1 MAFVNALRPLRLFL
15 GELCGQKLL
24 FVRDENQKTLIAKL
38 AKERPQRTQRNSTQ
52 AQLRDSRPETMKA
65 IRVQHTGG
73 PEVMELAEVPVP
85 QAKPTEAVV
94 KVAVAGV
101 NSIDGYFRDGKFRT
115 PLPFIPGQEGVGV
128 VTAVGANTKTVK
140 VGDRVAWS
148 GTLGSYAEFVAAE
161 EEHLV
166 PVPAAIT
173 DERAAA
179 SMMQGLTAHYLVNDA
194 HKLKAGETALV
205 HAAAG
210 GVGLLL
216 VQLAHAIG
224 ARVIGTASSEEKA
237 QLAREAGADEVVVFT
252 QQDFESEVKRLTG
265 GKGVE
270 VVYDGV
276 GKATFEKNL
285 NVMRLRGM
293 LVLYGMSSGPVP
305 PVDPAKLSEK
315 GSLYMARTTL
325 AHFTATREE
334 LLARTSDLFRM
345 IADGK
350 LKVKIAKTYPLAEA
364 AQAHRDMES
373 RKIAGKL
380 LLVL

>member
-1 MAFVNALRPLRLFL
+1 
-15 GELCGQKLL
+15 
-24 FVRDENQKTLIAKL
+24 
-38 AKERPQRTQRNSTQ
+38 
-52 AQLRDSRPETMKA
+52 MKA
-65 IRVQHTGG
+65 IRVQQTGG
-73 PEVMELAEVPVP
+73 PEVMELVHVAVPTP
-85 QAKPTEAVV
+85 KPNEALV
-94 KVAVAGV
+94 KVSVAGV
-101 NSIDGYFRDGKFRT
+101 NSIDGYFRDGRLRT
-115 PLPFIPGQEGVGV
+115 PLPFTPGQEGAGT
-128 VTAVGANTKTVK
+128 VTAVGAQTKTVK

-148 GTLGSYAEFVAAE
+148 GVLGSYAEYVVAD
-161 EEHLV
+161 EEHFV
-166 PVPAAIT
+166 PLPEGLT
-173 DERAAA
+173 DKQAAA
-179 SMMQGLTAHYLVNDA
+179 AMMQGLTAHYLVNDA

-216 VQLAHAIG
+216 VQMAKAIG

-237 QLAREAGADEVVVFT
+237 QLAREAGADEVIVFT

-293 LVLYGMSSGPVP
+293 LVIYGMSSGPVP
-305 PVDPAKLSEK
+305 PVDPAKLSDK

-334 LLARTSDLFRM
+334 LLARTSALFGM
-345 IADGK
+345 IAEGK
-350 LKVKIAKTYPLAEA
+350 LKLLIAKTYPLAEA
-364 AQAHRDMES
+364 AAAHRETEA
-373 RKIAGKL
+373 RKVAGKL
-380 LLVL
+380 LLLPWEADFIRASTPA

>member
-1 MAFVNALRPLRLFL
+1 
-15 GELCGQKLL
+15 
-24 FVRDENQKTLIAKL
+24 
-38 AKERPQRTQRNSTQ
+38 
-52 AQLRDSRPETMKA
+52 MKA

-73 PEVMELAEVPVP
+73 PEVMEVADVPAP
-85 QAKPTEAVV
+85 QPKSGEAVV
-94 KVAVAGV
+94 KLSLAGV
-101 NSIDGYFRDGKFRT
+101 NAIDGHFRDGSLRT
-115 PLPFIPGQEGVGV
+115 PLPFIPGQEGAGV
-128 VTAVGANTKTVK
+128 VTAVGAQAKAVK

-148 GTLGSYAEFVAAE
+148 GALGSYAEFVAVSADS
-161 EEHLV
+161 LV
-166 PVPAAIT
+166 PVPEAVT
-173 DERAAA
+173 DEQAAA
-179 SMMQGLTAHYLVNDA
+179 VMMHGLTAHYLVNDA
-194 HKLKAGETALV
+194 HKLKSGETALV

-216 VQLAHAIG
+216 VQMARMIG

-237 QLAREAGADEVVVFT
+237 KVAREAGADEVIIFT
-252 QQDFESEVKRLTG
+252 RQDFEEEVKRLTG
-265 GKGVE
+265 GKGVD

-334 LLARTSDLFRM
+334 LLARTRDLFGM

-350 LKVKIAKTYPLAEA
+350 LKLRIAKKYPLADA
-364 AQAHRDMES
+364 AQAHRDMEA

-380 LLVL
+380 LLIP

>member
-1 MAFVNALRPLRLFL
+1 
-15 GELCGQKLL
+15 
-24 FVRDENQKTLIAKL
+24 
-38 AKERPQRTQRNSTQ
+38 
-52 AQLRDSRPETMKA
+52 MKA
-65 IRVQHTGG
+65 IRVQHIGR
-73 PEVMELAEVPVP
+73 PEVMELIDVPTPQPKAAE
-85 QAKPTEAVV
+85 ALV
-94 KVAVAGV
+94 KVSVAGV
-101 NSIDGYFRDGKFRT
+101 NSIDVQFRDGRLRT
-115 PLPFIPGQEGVGV
+115 PMPFIPGQEGAGV
-128 VTAVGANTKTVK
+128 VTVVGPQAKVVK

-148 GTLGSYAEFVAAE
+148 GTLGSYADYVAAP

-166 PVPAAIT
+166 PVPSSISDEQATAA
-173 DERAAA
+173 
-179 SMMQGLTAHYLVNDA
+179 MMHGLTAHYLVNDA

-210 GVGLLL
+210 GVGLLV
-216 VQLAHAIG
+216 VQMARAIG

-237 QLAREAGADEVVVFT
+237 QMAREAGADEVIVFT
-252 QQDFESEVKRLTG
+252 KHDFEPEVKRLTN
-265 GKGVE
+265 GKGVD

-293 LVLYGMSSGPVP
+293 LVLYGMSSGAVP

-334 LLARTSDLFRM
+334 LLARTSALFSM

-350 LKVKIAKTYPLAEA
+350 LTMLIAKKYPLSDA
-364 AQAHRDMES
+364 AQAHRDLES
-373 RKIAGKL
+373 RALAGKL
-380 LLVL
+380 LLVP

>member
-1 MAFVNALRPLRLFL
+1 
-15 GELCGQKLL
+15 
-24 FVRDENQKTLIAKL
+24 
-38 AKERPQRTQRNSTQ
+38 
-52 AQLRDSRPETMKA
+52 MKA

-73 PEVMELAEVPVP
+73 PEVMEIAEVPVP
-85 QAKPTEAVV
+85 QPKLGEAVV
-94 KVAVAGV
+94 KVSVAGV
-101 NSIDGYFRDGKFRT
+101 NSIDGHFRDGSLRT
-115 PLPFIPGQEGVGV
+115 PLPFIPGQEGAGV
-128 VTAVGANTKTVK
+128 VSALGAQTKTVK

-148 GTLGSYAEFVAAE
+148 GVLGSYAEYVVSP

-173 DERAAA
+173 DEQAAA
-179 SMMQGLTAHYLVNDA
+179 AMMHGLTAHYLVNDA
-194 HKLKAGETALV
+194 HKLKSGETALV

-216 VQLAHAIG
+216 VQMARAVG
-224 ARVIGTASSEEKA
+224 ARVIGTASSAEKA
-237 QLAREAGADEVVVFT
+237 QLAREAGADDVIIFT
-252 QQDFESEVKRLTG
+252 RQDFETEVKRLTG
-265 GKGVE
+265 GKGVD

-334 LLARTSDLFRM
+334 LLARTGALFAM
-345 IADGK
+345 IAEGK
-350 LKVKIAKTYPLAEA
+350 LKVRIARTYPLAEA
-364 AQAHRDMES
+364 PQAHRDMEA
-373 RKIAGKL
+373 RKVAGKL
-380 LLVL
+380 LLVV

>member
-1 MAFVNALRPLRLFL
+1 
-15 GELCGQKLL
+15 
-24 FVRDENQKTLIAKL
+24 
-38 AKERPQRTQRNSTQ
+38 
-52 AQLRDSRPETMKA
+52 
-65 IRVQHTGG
+65 
-73 PEVMELAEVPVP
+73 MELVEVPVP
-85 QAKPTEAVV
+85 QAKFGEAVV
-94 KVAVAGV
+94 KVSVAGL
-101 NSIDGYFRDGKFRT
+101 NSIDGHFRDGSLHT
-115 PLPFIPGQEGVGV
+115 PLPFIPGQEGSGV
-128 VTAVGANTKTVK
+128 VSSAGSNVQTVK

-148 GTLGSYAEFVAAE
+148 GALGSYAEYVAASADS
-161 EEHLV
+161 LV
-166 PVPAAIT
+166 PVPATVT
-173 DERAAA
+173 DQQAAA
-179 SMMQGLTAHYLVNDA
+179 AMMHGLTAHYLVNDA

-216 VQLAHAIG
+216 VQMARMIG
-224 ARVIGTASSEEKA
+224 ARVIGTASSQEKA
-237 QLAREAGADEVVVFT
+237 DLARSAGADEVIVFT
-252 QQDFESEVKRLTG
+252 QQDFDPEVKRLTG
-265 GKGVE
+265 GKGVD

-334 LLARTSDLFRM
+334 LLARSGALFEM
-345 IADGK
+345 IANGK
-350 LKVKIAKTYPLAEA
+350 LKLLIAKTYSLAEA
-364 AQAHRDMES
+364 AQAHRDMEA

-380 LLVL
+380 LLIP

>member
-1 MAFVNALRPLRLFL
+1 
-15 GELCGQKLL
+15 
-24 FVRDENQKTLIAKL
+24 
-38 AKERPQRTQRNSTQ
+38 
-52 AQLRDSRPETMKA
+52 MKA

-73 PEVMELAEVPVP
+73 PEVMELVEVPVP
-85 QAKPTEAVV
+85 QAKFGEAVV
-94 KVAVAGV
+94 KVSVAGL
-101 NSIDGYFRDGKFRT
+101 NSIDGHFRDGSLRT
-115 PLPFIPGQEGVGV
+115 PLPFIPGQEGSGV
-128 VTAVGANTKTVK
+128 VSSAGSNVQTVK

-148 GTLGSYAEFVAAE
+148 GALGSYAEYVAASADS
-161 EEHLV
+161 LV
-166 PVPAAIT
+166 PVPATVT
-173 DERAAA
+173 DQQAAA
-179 SMMQGLTAHYLVNDA
+179 AMMHGLTAHYLVNDA

-216 VQLAHAIG
+216 VQMARMVG
-224 ARVIGTASSEEKA
+224 ARVIGTASSQEKA
-237 QLAREAGADEVVVFT
+237 DLARSAGADEVIVFT
-252 QQDFESEVKRLTG
+252 QQDFDPEVKRLTG
-265 GKGVE
+265 GKGVD

-334 LLARTSDLFRM
+334 LLARSGALFEM
-345 IADGK
+345 IANGK
-350 LKVKIAKTYPLAEA
+350 LKLRIAKTYSLAEA
-364 AQAHRDMES
+364 AQAHRDMEA

-380 LLVL
+380 LLIP

>member
-1 MAFVNALRPLRLFL
+1 
-15 GELCGQKLL
+15 
-24 FVRDENQKTLIAKL
+24 
-38 AKERPQRTQRNSTQ
+38 
-52 AQLRDSRPETMKA
+52 MKA
-65 IRVQHTGG
+65 IRVSRTGG
-73 PEVMELAEVPVP
+73 PEVLEVAEIAVP
-85 QAKPTEAVV
+85 QPKTAEAVV
-94 KVAVAGV
+94 KVHFAGV
-101 NSIDGYFRDGKFRT
+101 NAIDGQFRDGSLRT
-115 PLPFIPGQEGVGV
+115 PLPFVPGQEGAGT
-128 VTAVGANTKTVK
+128 VTAIGSQARSLKI
-140 VGDRVAWS
+140 GDRVAWS
-148 GTLGSYAEFVAAE
+148 GTLGSYAEYVAAP

-166 PVPAAIT
+166 PVPSAIS
-173 DERAAA
+173 DEQAAA
-179 SMMQGLTAHYLVNDA
+179 AMMQGLTAHYLVNDA

-216 VQLAHAIG
+216 VQMARAAG
-224 ARVIGTASSEEKA
+224 ARVIGTVSSEEKGA
-237 QLAREAGADEVVVFT
+237 LAREAGADEVIVFT
-252 QQDFESEVKRLTG
+252 KQDFEAEVKRLTS
-265 GKGVE
+265 GKGVD

-334 LLARTSDLFRM
+334 LLARTSAVFGM
-345 IADGK
+345 IAEGK
-350 LKVKIAKTYPLAEA
+350 LKVRIAKKYPLSEA
-364 AQAHRDMES
+364 AQAHRDMEA
-373 RKIAGKL
+373 RKVAGKL

>member
-1 MAFVNALRPLRLFL
+1 
-15 GELCGQKLL
+15 
-24 FVRDENQKTLIAKL
+24 
-38 AKERPQRTQRNSTQ
+38 
-52 AQLRDSRPETMKA
+52 MKA
-65 IRVQHTGG
+65 IRVQRTGA

-85 QAKPTEAVV
+85 QAKPGEAVV
-94 KVAVAGV
+94 KVSAAGV
-101 NSIDGYFRDGKFRT
+101 NSIDGQFRDGRLRT
-115 PLPFIPGQEGVGV
+115 LLPFIPGQEGSGTVI
-128 VTAVGANTKTVK
+128 AVGPHARAVR

-148 GTLGSYAEFVAAE
+148 GTLGSYAEYVAATADS
-161 EEHLV
+161 LV
-166 PVPAAIT
+166 PVPQAIT
-173 DERAAA
+173 DQQAAA
-179 SMMQGLTAHYLVNDA
+179 AMMQGLTAHYLVNDA
-194 HKLKAGETALV
+194 HRLKAQETALV

-216 VQLAHAIG
+216 VQMARAIG

-237 QLAREAGADEVVVFT
+237 ARAREAGADEVIVFT
-252 QQDFESEVKRLTG
+252 RQDFESEVQRLTG
-265 GKGVE
+265 GKGVD

-334 LLARTSDLFRM
+334 LLARTSALFEM
-345 IADGK
+345 ITAGK
-350 LKVKIAKTYPLAEA
+350 LKLLIAKTYPLAEA
-364 AQAHRDMES
+364 VQAHHDMEARS
-373 RKIAGKL
+373 MAGKL
-380 LLVL
+380 LLIP

>member
-1 MAFVNALRPLRLFL
+1 
-15 GELCGQKLL
+15 
-24 FVRDENQKTLIAKL
+24 
-38 AKERPQRTQRNSTQ
+38 
-52 AQLRDSRPETMKA
+52 MKA

-73 PEVMELAEVPVP
+73 PEVMELVEVPVP
-85 QAKPTEAVV
+85 QAKFGEAVV
-94 KVAVAGV
+94 KVSVAGL
-101 NSIDGYFRDGKFRT
+101 NSIDGHFRDGSLRT
-115 PLPFIPGQEGVGV
+115 PLPFIPGQEGSGV
-128 VTAVGANTKTVK
+128 VSSAGSNVQTVK

-148 GTLGSYAEFVAAE
+148 GALGSYAEYVAASADS
-161 EEHLV
+161 LV
-166 PVPAAIT
+166 PVPATVT
-173 DERAAA
+173 DQQAAA
-179 SMMQGLTAHYLVNDA
+179 AMMHGLTAHYLVNDA

-216 VQLAHAIG
+216 VQMARMIG
-224 ARVIGTASSEEKA
+224 ARVIGTASSQEKA
-237 QLAREAGADEVVVFT
+237 DLARSAGADEVIVFT
-252 QQDFESEVKRLTG
+252 QQDFDPEVKRLTG
-265 GKGVE
+265 GKGVD

-334 LLARTSDLFRM
+334 LLARSGALFEM
-345 IADGK
+345 IANGK
-350 LKVKIAKTYPLAEA
+350 LKLRIAKTYSLAEA
-364 AQAHRDMES
+364 AQAHRDMEA

-380 LLVL
+380 LLIP

>member
-1 MAFVNALRPLRLFL
+1 MR
-15 GELCGQKLL
+15 
-24 FVRDENQKTLIAKL
+24 
-38 AKERPQRTQRNSTQ
+38 
-52 AQLRDSRPETMKA
+52 A

-73 PEVMELAEVPVP
+73 PEVMELADMPVP
-85 QAKPTEAVV
+85 QPKPNEAVV
-94 KVAVAGV
+94 KVSVAGV
-101 NSIDGYFRDGKFRT
+101 NAIDGHFRDGSLRT

-128 VTAVGANTKTVK
+128 VSAVGAQAKTVK

-148 GTLGSYAEFVAAE
+148 GSLGSYAEYVAAAADS
-161 EEHLV
+161 LV
-166 PVPAAIT
+166 PVPANIR
-173 DERAAA
+173 DEQASAA
-179 SMMQGLTAHYLVNDA
+179 MMHGLTAHYLANDA

-216 VQLAHAIG
+216 VQMARAIG

-237 QLAREAGADEVVVFT
+237 KLAREAGADEVIIFT
-252 QQDFESEVKRLTG
+252 KQDFEPEVKRLTG
-265 GKGVE
+265 GKGVD

-334 LLARTSDLFRM
+334 LLARTGALFAM
-345 IADGK
+345 IAEGK
-350 LKVKIAKTYPLAEA
+350 LKLRIAKKYPLAEA
-364 AQAHRDMES
+364 PQAHQDMEA

-380 LLVL
+380 LLIP

>member
-1 MAFVNALRPLRLFL
+1 
-15 GELCGQKLL
+15 
-24 FVRDENQKTLIAKL
+24 
-38 AKERPQRTQRNSTQ
+38 
-52 AQLRDSRPETMKA
+52 MKA

-73 PEVMELAEVPVP
+73 PEVMELVEVPFP
-85 QAKPTEAVV
+85 QAKFGEAVV
-94 KVAVAGV
+94 KVSVAGL
-101 NSIDGYFRDGKFRT
+101 NSIDGHFRDGSLRT
-115 PLPFIPGQEGVGV
+115 PLPFIPGQEGSGV
-128 VTAVGANTKTVK
+128 VSSAASNVQTVK

-148 GTLGSYAEFVAAE
+148 GALGSYAEYVAASADS
-161 EEHLV
+161 LV
-166 PVPAAIT
+166 PVPATVT
-173 DERAAA
+173 DQQAAA
-179 SMMQGLTAHYLVNDA
+179 AMMHGLTAHYLVNDA

-216 VQLAHAIG
+216 VQMARMIG
-224 ARVIGTASSEEKA
+224 ARVIGTASSQEKA
-237 QLAREAGADEVVVFT
+237 DLARSAGADEVIVFT
-252 QQDFESEVKRLTG
+252 QQDFDAEVKRLTG
-265 GKGVE
+265 GKGVD

-334 LLARTSDLFRM
+334 LLARSGALFEM
-345 IADGK
+345 ITNGK
-350 LKVKIAKTYPLAEA
+350 LKLRIAKTYSLAEA
-364 AQAHRDMES
+364 AQAHRDMEA

-380 LLVL
+380 LLIP

>member
-1 MAFVNALRPLRLFL
+1 
-15 GELCGQKLL
+15 
-24 FVRDENQKTLIAKL
+24 
-38 AKERPQRTQRNSTQ
+38 
-52 AQLRDSRPETMKA
+52 MKA
-65 IRVQHTGG
+65 IRVQRTGG
-73 PEVMELAEVPVP
+73 PEVMELADVPMP
-85 QAKPTEAVV
+85 RPKAGEAVV
-94 KVAVAGV
+94 KVSVAGV
-101 NSIDGYFRDGKFRT
+101 NSIDGHFRDGSLRT
-115 PLPFIPGQEGVGV
+115 PLPFIPGQEGAGV
-128 VTAVGANTKTVK
+128 VTEVGPQAKTVK

-148 GTLGSYAEFVAAE
+148 GVLGSYAEYVVSP

-166 PVPAAIT
+166 PVPAALT
-173 DERAAA
+173 DEQAAA
-179 SMMQGLTAHYLVNDA
+179 AMMHGLTAHYLANDA

-216 VQLAHAIG
+216 VQMARAIG

-237 QLAREAGADEVVVFT
+237 ALAREAGANEVIIFT
-252 QQDFESEVKRLTG
+252 RQDFEAEVKRLTG
-265 GKGVE
+265 GKGVD

-334 LLARTSDLFRM
+334 LLARTGALFAM
-345 IADGK
+345 IAAGRLK
-350 LKVKIAKTYPLAEA
+350 LRIAKTYPLAEA
-364 AQAHRDMES
+364 AQAHRDMEA
-373 RKIAGKL
+373 RKVAGKL
-380 LLVL
+380 LLLP

>member
-1 MAFVNALRPLRLFL
+1 
-15 GELCGQKLL
+15 
-24 FVRDENQKTLIAKL
+24 
-38 AKERPQRTQRNSTQ
+38 
-52 AQLRDSRPETMKA
+52 MKA

-73 PEVMELAEVPVP
+73 LEVMELAEVSVP
-85 QAKPTEAVV
+85 QAKPGEAVV
-94 KVAVAGV
+94 KVHVAGV
-101 NSIDGYFRDGKFRT
+101 NSIDAQFRDGRLRT
-115 PLPFIPGQEGVGV
+115 ALPFIPGQEGAGSVI
-128 VTAVGANTKTVK
+128 AVGPNAKLVR

-148 GTLGSYAEFVAAE
+148 GTLGSYAEYVAAPE
-161 EEHLV
+161 DHLV
-166 PVPAAIT
+166 PVPASVT
-173 DERAAA
+173 DEQAAA
-179 SMMQGLTAHYLVNDA
+179 VMMHGLTAHYLVNDA

-216 VQLAHAIG
+216 VQMAHAIG
-224 ARVIGTASSEEKA
+224 ARVIGTASSDDKA

-252 QQDFESEVKRLTG
+252 KQDFEAEVKRLTG
-265 GKGVE
+265 GKGVD

-334 LLARTSDLFRM
+334 LLARTSALFGM
-345 IADGK
+345 IAEGK
-350 LKVKIAKTYPLAEA
+350 LKLLIAKTYPLAEA
-364 AQAHRDMES
+364 AQAHRDMEA

-380 LLVL
+380 LLIP

>member
-1 MAFVNALRPLRLFL
+1 MTEL
-15 GELCGQKLL
+15 G
-24 FVRDENQKTLIAKL
+24 VI
-38 AKERPQRTQRNSTQ
+38 
-52 AQLRDSRPETMKA
+52 ETIMKA
-65 IRVQHTGG
+65 IRVQHIGG
-73 PEVMELAEVPVP
+73 PEVMELAEVPAP
-85 QAKPTEAVV
+85 QAKASEAVV
-94 KVAVAGV
+94 KVTVAGV
-101 NSIDGYFRDGKFRT
+101 NSIDGQFRDGRLRT
-115 PLPFIPGQEGVGV
+115 PLPFIPGQEGAGV
-128 VTAVGANTKTVK
+128 VTAIGPQVKALK

-148 GTLGSYAEFVAAE
+148 GTLGSYAEYVAAP

-166 PVPAAIT
+166 PVPPAIDDEQATAA
-173 DERAAA
+173 
-179 SMMQGLTAHYLVNDA
+179 MMHGLTAHYLVTDA

-210 GVGLLL
+210 GVGLMV
-216 VQLAHAIG
+216 VQMAHALG
-224 ARVIGTASSEEKA
+224 ARVIGTASSDEKA
-237 QLAREAGADEVVVFT
+237 QLAREAGADEVIVFT
-252 QQDFESEVKRLTG
+252 RQDFETEVKRLTG

-293 LVLYGMSSGPVP
+293 LVVYGMSSGAVP

-334 LLARTSDLFRM
+334 LLARTSALFSM

-350 LKVKIAKTYPLAEA
+350 LKVRIAKKYPLAEA
-364 AQAHRDMES
+364 PQAHRDMEA
-373 RKIAGKL
+373 RKLAGKL
-380 LLVL
+380 LLIP